1 MGNTQNVYYK
11 YNSNGDVVTG
21 SAYKK
26 KTGWIQILDI
36 TYQNDKYLSVKVKA
50 GKDFPYSLRQFPY
63 VFMFL
68 KKKNVDYFEISN
80 KLKKNASLYVEIAKP
95 CFDGSGGNMII
106 RITEPKS
113 ISARIIF
120 GKYEPYFKYDFELFY
135 YRILPPDVFE
145 INKTESH
152 RTCER
157 LEFLVDD
164 KIKFDFVEDQEYGI
178 LATNIFDR
186 DIYLID
192 SICLLE

>member
-11 YNSNGDVVTG
+11 YNANGEVVTG

-26 KTGWIQILDI
+26 KIGWIQILDI

-50 GKDFPYSLRQFPY
+50 GKDFPYSLRRSY

-68 KKKNVDYFEISN
+68 KKKNVDYFEISS
-80 KLKKNASLYVEIAKP
+80 KLKKNAVLYVEIAKP

-106 RITEPKS
+106 RIAEPKS

-120 GKYEPYFKYDFELFY
+120 GKYEPYFKHDFEMFY
-135 YRILPPDVFE
+135 YKILPPDVFE
-145 INKTESH
+145 INKTELH
-152 RTCER
+152 RTCEHFK
-157 LEFLVDD
+157 FLVDD
-164 KIKFDFVEDQEYGI
+164 KTKFDFVEDQEYGI
-178 LATNIFDR
+178 IATNIFDR

-192 SICLLE
+192 SVCSLT